1 MRLIVKFQL
10 SEDERRLGDKRPP
23 LGETALTTSPGHSAQ
38 SSNEHLVWGVWAV
51 CCKPH
56 MEQGCVC
63 VGRKV
68 CVSVSVSTN
77 VSCVC
82 IFAVFSVG
90 VCVCGVYVCVCVCVC
105 VHVCDKCVCV
115 CVCAYVC

>member
-23 LGETALTTSPGHSAQ
+23 LGETALTTSPGHAAQ

-77 VSCVC
+77 VSWVC
-82 IFAVFSVG
+82 IF
-90 VCVCGVYVCVCVCVC
+90 VCVCVRVCVYMFVYVCV
-105 VHVCDKCVCV
+105 
-115 CVCAYVC
+115 